1 MLWPQDSLHLIWLPS
16 LEMILKRKSW
26 KQSLWVSIFFFSNF
40 LFFYQISHCS
50 WPFKFLLQSFR
61 GNGFFKGF
69 EKYSCETHLKALI
82 IFCFWKCANIA
93 SLCSSSNL
101 CLFVVDDVNISLA
114 LCFYWMTSP
123 CQFDLLI

>member
-1 MLWPQDSLHLIWLPS
+1 
-16 LEMILKRKSW
+16 MILKRKSW
-26 KQSLWVSIFFFSNF
+26 KQSLWVSIYFFSNS

-50 WPFKFLLQSFR
+50 WPFKFLLQIFR